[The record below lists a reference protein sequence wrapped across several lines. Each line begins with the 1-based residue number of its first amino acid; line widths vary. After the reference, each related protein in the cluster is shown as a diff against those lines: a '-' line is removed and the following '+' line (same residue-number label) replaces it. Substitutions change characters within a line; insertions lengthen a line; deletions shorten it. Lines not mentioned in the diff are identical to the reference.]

1 VRQKRV
7 PALRSGLHSPGIG
20 TRMPTTHRSPGSAH
34 SGAVD
39 APSVRNEGNG
49 DDKKWIVG
57 VDLGGTNIV
66 VGALPQDGNK
76 GEVLSPLTVPTEAH
90 RGAKFVVDRIVG
102 LIEETMNVVTTQHG
116 GSRDDFA
123 GVGIGSPGPLD
134 RSTGTVINTPNLGW
148 RNFPLRDLISN
159 AVGLPAT
166 LDNDANCATY
176 GEWWQGAGR
185 DVDTL
190 VGLTLGT
197 GIGGGIVLNGE
208 IFHGASDAAGE
219 IGHMTIE
226 ANGRK
231 CKCGNYGC
239 LEAYAS
245 GPAIALRA
253 VEGLEAGTESLLP
266 ALVNGRL
273 EDITAATVY
282 EAVVLGDAYANDVM
296 RETAKIL
303 GAGIANMINV
313 LNPEMV
319 VIAGGVTRA
328 GDHLFSPLR
337 AEVRRRAFKSA
348 QEACQIVS
356 AQLPGTAGLVGA
368 IAVFKKET
376 YGFV

>member
-1 VRQKRV
+1 
-7 PALRSGLHSPGIG
+7 
-20 TRMPTTHRSPGSAH
+20 MPTTHRGAGRPQGDPPHAQRLSDDESGEPG
-34 SGAVD
+34 
-39 APSVRNEGNG
+39 R
-49 DDKKWIVG
+49 DKKWIVG

-66 VGALPQDGNK
+66 IGVLPLDGGN
-76 GEVLSPLTVPTEAH
+76 GEVLALRSVLTEAQ
-90 RGAKFVVDRIVG
+90 RGAKYVVDRIVA
-102 LIEETMNVVTTQHG
+102 LINEAMAQVLAEHG
-116 GSRDDFA
+116 GSRADFA
-123 GVGIGSPGPLD
+123 GVGIGSPGPLN
-134 RSTGTVINTPNLGW
+134 RATGTVINTPNLGW
-148 RNFPLRDLISN
+148 RNFPLRDLIAN
-159 AVGLPAT
+159 GVGLPAT

-253 VEGLEAGTESLLP
+253 VEGLEAGAESLLP

-282 EAVVLGDAYANDVM
+282 EAVVLGDPYANEVM
-296 RETAKIL
+296 RETAKLL

-328 GDHLFSPLR
+328 GNHLFTPLR
-337 AEVRRRAFKSA
+337 AEVRRRAFRSA
-348 QEACQIVS
+348 QEACEIVS

-368 IAVFKKET
+368 IAVFKREIF
-376 YGFV
+376 GVV